1 LSFSNKCIIFDV
13 DGVLIDTR
21 FSYNIAIRK
30 TVELVFS
37 KIESGIF
44 DKPLVTD
51 EMIYEFRQ
59 TGNFNNDTDTAY
71 AILLCNLCLPHKDTQ
86 IRNFIMEV
94 VKKATYNGIISVEQ
108 YLSSLSR
115 NRMSLVKTRL
125 NYPNDVTESIV
136 TRIFDEYFYGPVL
149 FRKKYGRKP
158 LYYFGRPLINKD
170 RILIK
175 KSVLRKVSDLFCE
188 RVAIITGRSKLASQY
203 SLGMIYAS
211 FDQEASTYLEDV
223 DRNFRKPNPH
233 SLEKSLNLLSS
244 TQGFYVGD
252 SSEDLIMA
260 KKLNRRKR
268 YNIQFIGVY
277 GASINPEKTREFF
290 LKNHCLAVKTVNE
303 IPNILYKVRSK
314 S

>member
-51 EMIYEFRQ
+51 DMIYEFRQ

-71 AILLCNLCLPHKDTQ
+71 AILLCNLCIPHRDTLM
-86 IRNFIMEV
+86 RNFIIEV

-108 YLSSLSR
+108 YLSGFSR
-115 NRMSLVKTRL
+115 NRLKLVKTRL
-125 NYPNDVTESIV
+125 NYPNDVTQSIV
-136 TRIFDEYFYGPVL
+136 TRIFDEYFYGAAL
-149 FRKKYGRKP
+149 FRKKYGLKP
-158 LYYFGRPLINKD
+158 LYYFGSPLINKD

-175 KSVLRKVSDLFCE
+175 KSALRKISDLFSG
-188 RVAIITGRSKLASQY
+188 RMAIITGRSKLASQY
-203 SLGMIYAS
+203 SLGMIYTS
-211 FDQEASTYLEDV
+211 FDQKASTHLEDV

-233 SLEKSLNLLSS
+233 SLQKSLNLLSY

-260 KKLNRRKR
+260 KRLNKRNR

-277 GASINPEKTREFF
+277 GASINPEKAREFF
-290 LKNHCLAVKTVNE
+290 LKNRCLAVETVNE
-303 IPNILYKVRSK
+303 IPNILYKVRSR

>member
-30 TVELVFS
+30 TVGSVFS
-37 KIESGIF
+37 KIESGISE
-44 DKPLVTD
+44 KPLVTND
-51 EMIYEFRQ
+51 MIYEFRQ

-71 AILLCNLCLPHKDTQ
+71 AILLCNLCIPHRDTQ
-86 IRNFIMEV
+86 MRNFIIQV
-94 VKKATYNGIISVEQ
+94 VNKATYNGIISVEQ
-108 YLSSLSR
+108 YLSDISR
-115 NRMSLVKTRL
+115 KRLKIVKTLL
-125 NYPNDVTESIV
+125 NYPNNVKDSIV
-136 TRIFDEYFYGPVL
+136 TRIFDEYFYGSEL
-149 FRKKYGRKP
+149 FRKKYGLKP
-158 LYYFGRPLINKD
+158 LYYFGRPLIDKD

-175 KSVLRKVSDLFCE
+175 KSALSKISDLFSG
-188 RVAIITGRSKLASQY
+188 RMAIITGRSKLASQY
-203 SLGMIYAS
+203 SLGMIYTF
-211 FDQEASTYLEDV
+211 FDKKASTYLEDV

-252 SSEDLIMA
+252 SSEDLIMVER
-260 KKLNRRKR
+260 LNERNR

-277 GASINPEKTREFF
+277 GASINPKKAREFF
-290 LKNHCLAVKTVNE
+290 LKNRCLTVETVNE
-303 IPNILYKVRSK
+303 IPNILYKVRSR